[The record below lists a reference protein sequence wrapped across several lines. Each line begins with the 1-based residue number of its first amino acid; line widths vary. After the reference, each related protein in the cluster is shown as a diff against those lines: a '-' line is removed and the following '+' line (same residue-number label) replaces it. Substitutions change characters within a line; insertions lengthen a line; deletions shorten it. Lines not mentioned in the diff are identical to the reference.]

1 MESFQMAKDSAP
13 LSLSQSFILPE
24 EKRPQLSKVSN
35 LASIPIIDLSVDHI
49 NKDGA
54 SHEVLLDK
62 ITEACEEYGFFHIIN
77 HGVPQDLCKRML
89 TAISDLFKL
98 PPQERS
104 KLFSTDHTKEA
115 RIMNYYLKFQNQDKV
130 TMWSENFSHPWD
142 PNGDFATLLPENPP
156 QYREVFVEYAKEINN
171 LMEIIF
177 GLISQS
183 LGLEKNCLQSKL
195 GEKPILKAQANFY
208 PPCPDPELTLGLAVH
223 TDLSALTVLMQSEE
237 VSGLQVIKDGSWV
250 DVKPV
255 PDAFV
260 INLGDQLQVLSN
272 GRYKSVH
279 HRAVTNKMLPRISL
293 AMFYGPNKNTWIGPI
308 EELVDEEHSPIYRR
322 FKYSDFIE
330 EFNRQEGTRR
340 RVKEAFEL
348 QQHDQNA

>member
-13 LSLSQSFILPE
+13 LSLSQNFILPE
-24 EKRPQLSKVSN
+24 DNRPQLSKVSTF
-35 LASIPIIDLSVDHI
+35 ASIPIIDLSIDHS
-49 NKDGA
+49 NQDGP
-54 SHEVLLDK
+54 SQILLDK
-62 ITEACEEYGFFHIIN
+62 ITQACEEYGFFQIIN

-115 RIMNYYLKFQNQDKV
+115 RIMNYFLKFQNQEV
-130 TMWSENFSHPWD
+130 TMWSENFNHVWD
-142 PNGDFATLLPENPP
+142 PNGDFVTLLPENPP
-156 QYREVFVEYAKEINN
+156 NYREVLVQYAKEINK

-183 LGLEKNCLQSKL
+183 LGLEKNSLQSKL
-195 GEKPILKAQANFY
+195 GVKPILKAQANFY

-223 TDLSALTVLMQSEE
+223 TDYYALTVLMQSEE
-237 VSGLQVIKDGSWV
+237 VSGLQVIKDEKWV

-255 PDAFV
+255 PDSFV
-260 INLGDQLQVLSN
+260 INLGDQLQVLTN

-293 AMFYGPNKNTWIGPI
+293 AMFYGPNQNTWISPI
-308 EELVDEEHSPIYRR
+308 EELVDEEHPPLYRR
-322 FKYSDFIE
+322 YEFAEFIE
-330 EFNRQEGTRR
+330 EFLRQEGTRR
-340 RVKEAFEL
+340 MVKEAFEFR
-348 QQHDQNA
+348 HEKKA

>member
-1 MESFQMAKDSAP
+1 MESFQMAKDNTP
-13 LSLSQSFILPE
+13 LSLSQNFILPE
-24 EKRPQLSKVSN
+24 EKRPQLSKVST
-35 LASIPIIDLSVDHI
+35 LDSIPIIDFSVI

-89 TAISDLFKL
+89 TAVSDLFKL

-115 RIMNYYLKFQNQDKV
+115 RIMNYFLKFQNQDKV

-142 PNGDFATLLPENPP
+142 PNGDFFTLLPENPP
-156 QYREVFVEYAKEINN
+156 LYRELFVEYAKEINK

-183 LGLEKNCLQSKL
+183 LGLERNCLQSKL
-195 GEKPILKAQANFY
+195 GEKPMLKALANFY

-223 TDLSALTVLMQSEE
+223 SDFYALTVLMQSEE
-237 VSGLQVIKDGSWV
+237 VNGLQVIKDGNWV

-255 PDAFV
+255 PDSFV
-260 INLGDQLQVLSN
+260 VNIGDQLQVLSN
-272 GRYKSVH
+272 GRYESVI
-279 HRAVTNKMLPRISL
+279 HRAVNNKMVPRISL
-293 AMFYGPNKNTWIGPI
+293 AMFYGPNENTWIGPV
-308 EELVDEEHSPIYRR
+308 EELVDEEHPPLYRR
-322 FKYSDFIE
+322 YEFSEYME
-330 EFNRQEGTRR
+330 EVKKQVGTRR
-340 RVKEAFEL
+340 RAKEIFEIRRE
-348 QQHDQNA
+348 QQA